1 MPMMEDFV
9 ELPLHPSGVYM
20 LVWRGRVVYVG
31 QSVNVLSRISTH
43 RANYE
48 RALKGKPPRTH
59 TNESRVIRFDKAF
72 VKFCEVR
79 ELDRLELELIVKHKP
94 EFNVQLRER
103 RAIVIDLGALGF
115 DGDKFR
121 EPILHRPFSM
131 RADNLDRPPAVR
143 MTNLR
148 KPRIKPD
155 ISSVAFVS
163 PFNQLVK
170 RNKFPRPRLSA

>member
-31 QSVNVLSRISTH
+31 QSVNVLSRISAH

-59 TNESRVIRFDKAF
+59 TNESRVIRFEKAF

-79 ELDRLELELIVKHKP
+79 ELDRLELELIAKHKP

-103 RAIVIDLGALGF
+103 RAVVIDLGALGF
-115 DGDKFR
+115 DGDKYR
-121 EPILHRPFSM
+121 EPTIHRPFQ
-131 RADNLDRPPAVR
+131 PAKS
-143 MTNLR
+143 L
-148 KPRIKPD
+148 KPWKKKSKIQEYIK
-155 ISSVAFVS
+155 SQAAFVS
-163 PFNQLVK
+163 PFNALAK
-170 RNKFPRPRLSA
+170 REKFPRPKFAA

>member
-1 MPMMEDFV
+1 
-9 ELPLHPSGVYM
+9 M

-79 ELDRLELELIVKHKP
+79 ELDRLELELIAKHKP

-115 DGDKFR
+115 DGDKYR
-121 EPILHRPFSM
+121 EPAFHRPLSLG
-131 RADNLDRPPAVR
+131 RVPHSPGEYPPTER
-143 MTNLR
+143 LTKLR
-148 KPRIKPD
+148 KPRIKPHATPD
-155 ISSVAFVS
+155 ISSS
-163 PFNQLVK
+163 
-170 RNKFPRPRLSA
+170 